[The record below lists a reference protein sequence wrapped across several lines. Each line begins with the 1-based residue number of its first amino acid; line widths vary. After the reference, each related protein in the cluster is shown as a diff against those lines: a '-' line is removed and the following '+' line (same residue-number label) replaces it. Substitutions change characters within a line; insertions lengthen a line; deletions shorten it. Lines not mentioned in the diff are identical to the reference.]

1 MLLSEKATGGR
12 AARNP
17 LPPKIAALL
26 RESGWF
32 ALLAL
37 ALYLGLI
44 LYTYSK
50 ADPGWSHSVTS
61 TVIHNSGGRVGAW
74 MADVL
79 LYLFGLSAYWWV
91 VLCAFLVA
99 WGFRRI
105 ETVEPADRRS
115 YFVTGVGFALVLA
128 ASTGIEAVRLST
140 LKATLPYVPGGI
152 LGEVAGR
159 SMAHALGFTGATLIL
174 LILFAAGLS
183 LFTGISWLSVI
194 ERVGTWAE

>member
-1 MLLSEKATGGR
+1 MLLSDKAAGAR

-44 LYTYSK
+44 LCTYSK
-50 ADPGWSHSVTS
+50 ADPGWSHSVAG
-61 TVIHNSGGRVGAW
+61 TVIHNAGGRVGAW

-79 LYLFGLSAYWWV
+79 LYLFGLSAYWWA

-105 ETVEPADRRS
+105 ETTEPADRSS
-115 YFVTGVGFALVLA
+115 YLVTGAGFALVLA
-128 ASTGIEAVRLST
+128 ASTGLEAVRLST
-140 LKATLPYVPGGI
+140 LKVTLPYAPGGI

-159 SMAHALGFTGATLIL
+159 SMAHALGYTGGTLIL
-174 LILFAAGLS
+174 LIA
-183 LFTGISWLSVI
+183 
-194 ERVGTWAE
+194 